1 MAGPL
6 ASKRTPLGPHQP
18 GIPTTDVGSQF
29 NLYVNVTTSLAVV
42 LAASVLA
49 MPAAVIGMVISWGI
63 WKLTRPTWLTATIM
77 SATGVLCVLLLS
89 REVAWFWPWGLLIPG
104 RLYDLLPVTSTV
116 SLSNALLRSCAIELC
131 AGPVLLL
138 GWESMLGFREQTLLA
153 GIFRQAKDVR
163 KEAAQAQTGKGM
175 YAHAMNDATVDAAH
189 PNGGIRLGVFKT
201 NRRKAF
207 DLTVEELGLHT
218 FLPGATGSGKTTTL
232 ERLADGA
239 MASGGGLVIIDCKGG
254 SLGATARKL
263 ATRHGLPFIV
273 VDPDDPTTVGYNP
286 CTGSP
291 SDVANKLI
299 GSFAFG
305 EAGEI
310 YKQVGMNVIPLVV
323 KGLNA
328 TGVPI
333 TLLTIADSLDA
344 NGLRILAKKV
354 DDLTPDADD
363 TTSDPKTVELRA
375 LADQLKNFVGD
386 GDIAGKNGVS
396 GLKFRLG
403 ALVQGSFGPLFSV
416 AKPLD
421 WDSVFASPSV
431 VYVSLPVTAASED
444 VELLGRVIIQDLKQ
458 VCGRRLRSV
467 ANGTASIAPTLIA
480 IDEFAAL
487 KDAKQIIDLLLQAR
501 QAKLPLVLSTQL
513 LPQDP
518 DLRSAVLQAGLLIAH
533 RLQAADAEEIAA
545 QFGTSP
551 SWKVTH
557 QIDWETATTA
567 KGTIR
572 DVDEYVVHPNTLR
585 QLPVGTA
592 AVRSVQ
598 TARWGIVEVFQT
610 T

>member
-6 ASKRTPLGPHQP
+6 ASQKRTPVGPFQP
-18 GIPTTDVGSQF
+18 GIPTTDVGSQY

-42 LAASVLA
+42 LAAAVLA
-49 MPAAVIGMVISWGI
+49 MPAAVIGMAASWVI
-63 WKLTRPTWLTATIM
+63 WKLTRPTWLTAFIM

-89 REVAWFWPWGLLIPG
+89 REVAWFWPWGLIIPG
-104 RLYDLLPVTSTV
+104 RLYGILPATSSVT
-116 SLSNALLRSCAIELC
+116 LGNALLRSSAIELC
-131 AGPVLLL
+131 SGPVLLL
-138 GWESMLGFREQTLLA
+138 AWESMLGFREQTLLG
-153 GIFRQAKDVR
+153 GIFRQAQEKRNV
-163 KEAAQAQTGKGM
+163 ANQAQTGKAK
-175 YAHAMNDATVDAAH
+175 YARSMNESSVDTAH
-189 PNGGIRLGVFKT
+189 PNGSIRLGVFKT
-201 NRRKAF
+201 NRNRMF
-207 DLTVEELGLHT
+207 DLTVGELGLHT

-239 MASGGGLVIIDCKGG
+239 MASGSGLVIVDCKGG
-254 SLGATARKL
+254 SLGMTAKKL

-273 VDPDDPTTVGYNP
+273 VDPDDPATVGYNP

-305 EAGEI
+305 ETGEI

-328 TGVPI
+328 TGVPV
-333 TLLTIADSLDA
+333 TLVTIADSLDA

-354 DDLTPDADD
+354 DDLVPDNEDAP
-363 TTSDPKTVELRA
+363 DPKTVELQT
-375 LADQLKNFVGD
+375 LADQLRNFVGD
-386 GDIAGKNGVS
+386 ADVAGKNGVS

-403 ALVQGSFGPLFSV
+403 ALVQGSFGPLFHV
-416 AKPLD
+416 AKELD
-421 WDSVFASPSV
+421 WDAVFATPTV

-458 VCGRRLRSV
+458 ACGRRFRVGVDSLTS
-467 ANGTASIAPTLIA
+467 TLIA

-518 DLRSAVLQAGLLIAH
+518 DLRSAVMQAGLLIAH

-545 QFGTSP
+545 QFGTRS

-557 QIDWETATTA
+557 QIDWETAQTQ

-585 QLPVGTA
+585 QLPQGTA

-598 TARWGIVEVFQT
+598 SARWGIVEVLQT

>member
-6 ASKRTPLGPHQP
+6 ASKGTPLGPFQP
-18 GIPTTDVGSQF
+18 GIPTSDVGSQF

-49 MPAAVIGMVISWGI
+49 MPAAVIGMLCSWGI
-63 WKLTRPTWLTATIM
+63 WKLTRPTWLTAMIM
-77 SATGVLCVLLLS
+77 SATGALCVLLLS
-89 REVAWFWPWGLLIPG
+89 REVAWFWPWGILIPG
-104 RLYDLLPVTSTV
+104 RLYDLLPATSAV
-116 SLSNALLRSCAIELC
+116 PLSTALLRSSAIELC

-153 GIFRQAKDVR
+153 GVFRQASAR
-163 KEAAQAQTGKGM
+163 RAEAAQAQTGKGL
-175 YAHAMNDATVDAAH
+175 YARSMNESSVDAAH
-189 PNGGIRLGVFKT
+189 PDGSIRLGVFKT

-207 DLTVEELGLHT
+207 DLTVAELGLHT

-239 MASGGGLVIIDCKGG
+239 MASGSGLVIIDCKGG
-254 SLGATARKL
+254 SLGVTAKKL
-263 ATRHGLPFIV
+263 STRHGLPFIV
-273 VDPDDPTTVGYNP
+273 VDPDDPATVGYNP

-310 YKQVGMNVIPLVV
+310 YKQVGMNVVPLIV
-323 KGLNA
+323 KGLIA
-328 TGVPI
+328 TGVLV
-333 TLLTIADSLDA
+333 TLLTIADALDA
-344 NGLRILAKKV
+344 NGLRLLAKKV
-354 DDLTPDADD
+354 DDLVPDSDD
-363 TTSDPKTVELRA
+363 TGSDPKTAEIRT
-375 LADQLKNFVGD
+375 LADSLRNFVGD
-386 GDIAGKNGVS
+386 TDVAGRNGVS

-403 ALVQGSFGPLFSV
+403 ALVQGSFGPLFAV
-416 AKPLD
+416 AKTLD
-421 WDSVFASPSV
+421 WDAVFQTPTV

-458 VCGRRLRSV
+458 ACGRRLR
-467 ANGTASIAPTLIA
+467 GASDSLAPTLIA

-545 QFGTSP
+545 QFGTRP

-557 QIDWETATTA
+557 QIDWETAQTE
-567 KGTIR
+567 KGSIR
-572 DVDEYVVHPNTLR
+572 DVEEYVVHPNTLR
-585 QLPVGTA
+585 QLPQGTA
-592 AVRSVQ
+592 AVRAVQ
-598 TARWGIVEVFQT
+598 TARWGIVEVLQT
-610 T
+610 SG

>member
-6 ASKRTPLGPHQP
+6 VSQKGTPMGPFQP
-18 GIPTTDVGSQF
+18 GVPTTDVGSQF
-29 NLYVNVTTSLAVV
+29 NLYRNVTSSLAVV
-42 LAASVLA
+42 LVASVLA
-49 MPAAVIGMVISWGI
+49 MPAAVIGMAVSWGI
-63 WKLTRPTWLTATIM
+63 WKLTRPTWLTAMMM
-77 SATGVLCVLLLS
+77 SGTGVLCVLLLS

-104 RLYDLLPVTSTV
+104 RLYDLLPATSSV
-116 SLSNALLRSCAIELC
+116 LLSNALLRSSAIELC

-138 GWESMLGFREQTLLA
+138 AWESMLGFREQTLLG
-153 GIFRQAKDVR
+153 GIFRQAQEVR
-163 KEAAQAQTGKGM
+163 KEAAQAQTGKNM
-175 YAHAMNDATVDAAH
+175 YARAMNESSVDAAH
-189 PNGGIRLGVFKT
+189 PNGSIRLGVFKT
-201 NRRKAF
+201 NRNKMF
-207 DLTVEELGLHT
+207 DLTVGELGLHT

-239 MASGGGLVIIDCKGG
+239 MASGSGLVIIDCKGG
-254 SLGATARKL
+254 SLGATAKKL
-263 ATRHGLPFIV
+263 AARHGLPFIV

-310 YKQVGMNVIPLVV
+310 YKQVGMNVIPLIV
-323 KGLNA
+323 KGLIA
-328 TGVPI
+328 TGVPV
-333 TLLTIADSLDA
+333 TLVTIADSLDA

-354 DDLTPDADD
+354 DDLVPDSEDAN
-363 TTSDPKTVELRA
+363 SDPNREVLRT
-375 LADQLKNFVGD
+375 LADQLRNFVGD
-386 GDIAGKNGVS
+386 ADVAGKNGVS
-396 GLKFRLG
+396 GLKYRLG
-403 ALVQGSFGPLFSV
+403 ALVQGSFGPLFAV
-416 AKPLD
+416 AKELD
-421 WDSVFASPSV
+421 WDAVFATPTV
-431 VYVSLPVTAASED
+431 AYVSLPVTAASED

-458 VCGRRLRSV
+458 ACGRRLRAGSDSL
-467 ANGTASIAPTLIA
+467 ASTLIA

-545 QFGTSP
+545 QFGTRST
-551 SWKVTH
+551 WKVTH
-557 QIDWETATTA
+557 QIDWETAETA

-585 QLPVGTA
+585 QLPQGTA

-598 TARWGIVEVFQT
+598 TARWGIVEVLQT

>member
-6 ASKRTPLGPHQP
+6 VSQKGTPTGPFKP
-18 GIPTTDVGSQF
+18 GIPTTDVGSQY
-29 NLYVNVTTSLAVV
+29 NLYVNVTTSLSVV
-42 LAASVLA
+42 LVAAVLA
-49 MPAAVIGMVISWGI
+49 MPFAVFGMVVSWCI
-63 WKLTRPTWLTATIM
+63 WKLTRPTWLTAFIM

-89 REVAWFWPWGLLIPG
+89 REVAWFWPWGLIIPG
-104 RLYDLLPVTSTV
+104 RLYDILPVTSTM
-116 SLSNALLRSCAIELC
+116 SLSNALLRSSAIELC
-131 AGPVLLL
+131 SGPVLLL
-138 GWESMLGFREQTLLA
+138 AWESMLGFREQTLLG
-153 GIFRQAKDVR
+153 GIFRQAQEKR
-163 KEAAQAQTGKGM
+163 NIAHEADTAKHM
-175 YAHAMNDATVDAAH
+175 YARSMNESSVDAAH
-189 PNGGIRLGVFKT
+189 PNGRIRLGVFKT
-201 NRRKAF
+201 NRTKMF
-207 DLTVEELGLHT
+207 DLTVGELGLHT

-239 MASGGGLVIIDCKGG
+239 MASGSGLVIIDCKGG
-254 SLGATARKL
+254 SLGATAKKL
-263 ATRHGLPFIV
+263 AARHGLPFIV
-273 VDPDDPTTVGYNP
+273 VDPDDPATVGYNP

-323 KGLNA
+323 KGLMA
-328 TGVPI
+328 TGATV
-333 TLLTIADSLDA
+333 TLVTIAEALDA
-344 NGLRILAKKV
+344 NGLRLLAKKV
-354 DDLTPDADD
+354 DDLVPDSDEAN
-363 TTSDPKTVELRA
+363 SDPNGRALRA
-375 LADQLKNFVGD
+375 LADQLRDFVGD
-386 GDIAGKNGVS
+386 ADVAGKNGVS

-403 ALVQGSFGPLFSV
+403 ALVQGSFGPLFDV
-416 AKPLD
+416 EKELD
-421 WDSVFASPSV
+421 WDAVFATPSV

-458 VCGRRLRSV
+458 ACGRRLRAGSE
-467 ANGTASIAPTLIA
+467 SLAPTLIA

-501 QAKLPLVLSTQL
+501 QAKMPLVLSTQL

-545 QFGTSP
+545 QFGTRS

-557 QIDWETATTA
+557 QIDWETAQTQ

-585 QLPVGTA
+585 QLPQGTA

-598 TARWGIVEVFQT
+598 TARWGIVEVLQT

>member
-6 ASKRTPLGPHQP
+6 ASQKQTPVGPFQP
-18 GIPTTDVGSQF
+18 GIPTTDVGSQY

-42 LAASVLA
+42 LAAAVLA
-49 MPAAVIGMVISWGI
+49 MPAAVIGMVASWAV
-63 WKLTRPTWLTATIM
+63 WKLTRPTWLTAFIM

-89 REVAWFWPWGLLIPG
+89 REVAWFWPWGLIIPG
-104 RLYDLLPVTSTV
+104 RLYNILPATSSVT
-116 SLSNALLRSCAIELC
+116 LGNALLRSSAIELC

-138 GWESMLGFREQTLLA
+138 AWESMLGFREHTLLG
-153 GIFRQAKDVR
+153 GIFRQAQEKRNV
-163 KEAAQAQTGKGM
+163 ANQAQTGKAR
-175 YAHAMNDATVDAAH
+175 YARSMNESSVDTAH
-189 PNGGIRLGVFKT
+189 PNGSIRLGVFKT
-201 NRRKAF
+201 NRNRMF
-207 DLTVEELGLHT
+207 DLTVGELGLHT

-239 MASGGGLVIIDCKGG
+239 MASGSGLVIVDCKGG
-254 SLGATARKL
+254 SLGMTAKKL

-273 VDPDDPTTVGYNP
+273 VDPDDPATVGYNP

-305 EAGEI
+305 ETGEI

-328 TGVPI
+328 TGVPVS
-333 TLLTIADSLDA
+333 LVTIADSLDA

-354 DDLTPDADD
+354 DDLVQDNEDAP
-363 TTSDPKTVELRA
+363 DPKTVELQT
-375 LADQLKNFVGD
+375 LADQLRNFVGD
-386 GDIAGKNGVS
+386 ADVAGKNGVS

-403 ALVQGSFGPLFSV
+403 ALVQGSFGPLFKV
-416 AKPLD
+416 ANELD
-421 WDSVFASPSV
+421 WDAVFATPTV

-458 VCGRRLRSV
+458 ACGRRLRAGSE
-467 ANGTASIAPTLIA
+467 SLAPTLIA

-545 QFGTSP
+545 QFGTRS

-557 QIDWETATTA
+557 QIDWETAQTQ

-585 QLPVGTA
+585 QLPQGTA

-598 TARWGIVEVFQT
+598 TARWGIVEVLQT

>member
-6 ASKRTPLGPHQP
+6 ASQKRTPVGPFQP
-18 GIPTTDVGSQF
+18 GIPTTDVGSQY

-42 LAASVLA
+42 LAAAVLA
-49 MPAAVIGMVISWGI
+49 MPAAVIGMVASWAV
-63 WKLTRPTWLTATIM
+63 WKLTRPTWLTAFIM

-89 REVAWFWPWGLLIPG
+89 REVAWFWPWGLIIPG
-104 RLYDLLPVTSTV
+104 RLYGILPATSSVT
-116 SLSNALLRSCAIELC
+116 LGNALLRSSAIELC
-131 AGPVLLL
+131 SGPVLLL
-138 GWESMLGFREQTLLA
+138 AWESMLGFREQTLLG
-153 GIFRQAKDVR
+153 GIFRQAQEKRNV
-163 KEAAQAQTGKGM
+163 ANQAQTGKAK
-175 YAHAMNDATVDAAH
+175 YARSMNESSVDTAH
-189 PNGGIRLGVFKT
+189 PNGSIRLGVFKT
-201 NRRKAF
+201 NRNRMF
-207 DLTVEELGLHT
+207 DLTVGELGLHT

-239 MASGGGLVIIDCKGG
+239 MASGSGLVIVDCKGG
-254 SLGATARKL
+254 SLGMTAKKL

-273 VDPDDPTTVGYNP
+273 VDPDDPATVGYNP

-305 EAGEI
+305 ETGEI

-328 TGVPI
+328 TGVPV
-333 TLLTIADSLDA
+333 TLVTIADSLDA

-354 DDLTPDADD
+354 DDLVQDNEDAP
-363 TTSDPKTVELRA
+363 DPKTVELQT
-375 LADQLKNFVGD
+375 LADQLRNFVGD
-386 GDIAGKNGVS
+386 ADVAGKNGVS

-403 ALVQGSFGPLFSV
+403 ALVQGSFGPLFKV
-416 AKPLD
+416 ANELD
-421 WDSVFASPSV
+421 WDAVFATPTV

-458 VCGRRLRSV
+458 ACGRRLRS
-467 ANGTASIAPTLIA
+467 GSDSLTSTLIA

-545 QFGTSP
+545 QFGTRS

-557 QIDWETATTA
+557 QIDWETAQTQ

-585 QLPVGTA
+585 QLPQGTA

-598 TARWGIVEVFQT
+598 TARWGIVEVLQT

>member
-6 ASKRTPLGPHQP
+6 ASQKQTPVGPFQP
-18 GIPTTDVGSQF
+18 GIPTTDVGSQY

-42 LAASVLA
+42 LAAAVLA
-49 MPAAVIGMVISWGI
+49 MPAAVIGMVASWAV
-63 WKLTRPTWLTATIM
+63 WKLTRPTWLTAFIM

-89 REVAWFWPWGLLIPG
+89 REVAWFWPWGLIIPG
-104 RLYDLLPVTSTV
+104 RLYGILPATSSV
-116 SLSNALLRSCAIELC
+116 MLGNALLRSSAIELC
-131 AGPVLLL
+131 SGPVLLL
-138 GWESMLGFREQTLLA
+138 AWESMLGFREQTLLG
-153 GIFRQAKDVR
+153 GIFRQAQEKRNV
-163 KEAAQAQTGKGM
+163 ANQAQTGKAK
-175 YAHAMNDATVDAAH
+175 YARSMNESSVDTAH
-189 PNGGIRLGVFKT
+189 PNGSIRLGVFKT
-201 NRRKAF
+201 NRNRVF
-207 DLTVEELGLHT
+207 DLTVGELGLHT

-239 MASGGGLVIIDCKGG
+239 MASGSGLVIVDCKGG
-254 SLGATARKL
+254 SLGMTAKKL

-273 VDPDDPTTVGYNP
+273 VDPDDPATVGYNP

-305 EAGEI
+305 ETGEI

-328 TGVPI
+328 TGVPV
-333 TLLTIADSLDA
+333 TLVTIADSLDA

-354 DDLTPDADD
+354 DDLVQDNEDAP
-363 TTSDPKTVELRA
+363 DPKTVELQT
-375 LADQLKNFVGD
+375 LADQLRNFVGD
-386 GDIAGKNGVS
+386 ADVAGKNGVS

-403 ALVQGSFGPLFSV
+403 ALVQGSFGPLFKV
-416 AKPLD
+416 ANELD
-421 WDSVFASPSV
+421 WDAVFATPTV

-458 VCGRRLRSV
+458 ACGRRLRS
-467 ANGTASIAPTLIA
+467 GSDSLAPTLIA

-545 QFGTSP
+545 QFGTRS

-557 QIDWETATTA
+557 QIDWETAQTQ

-585 QLPVGTA
+585 QLPQGTA

-598 TARWGIVEVFQT
+598 TARWGIVEVLQT

>member
-6 ASKRTPLGPHQP
+6 VSQKGTPLGPFQS
-18 GIPTTDVGSQF
+18 GIPTTDVGSQY

-42 LAASVLA
+42 LAASFLA
-49 MPAAVIGMVISWGI
+49 MPFAVFGMLCSWCI
-63 WKLTRPTWLTATIM
+63 WKLTRPTWITAFIM

-104 RLYDLLPVTSTV
+104 RFYDLLPVTSTL
-116 SLSNALLRSCAIELC
+116 SLSNALLRSSAIELC

-153 GIFRQAKDVR
+153 GIFHQAKER
-163 KEAAQAQTGKGM
+163 REESAQAQSGKHM

-189 PNGGIRLGVFKT
+189 PTGSIRLGVFKT
-201 NRRKAF
+201 NRKRMF
-207 DLTVEELGLHT
+207 DLTVAELGLHT

-239 MASGGGLVIIDCKGG
+239 MASGSGLVIIDCKGG
-254 SLGATARKL
+254 SLGTTAKKL
-263 ATRHGLPFIV
+263 AARHGLPFIV
-273 VDPDDPTTVGYNP
+273 VDPDDPATVGYNP

-323 KGLNA
+323 KGLIA
-328 TGVPI
+328 TGVPV
-333 TLLTIADSLDA
+333 TLVTIAEALDA
-344 NGLRILAKKV
+344 NGLRLLAKKV
-354 DDLTPDADD
+354 DDVAPDTDSSNED
-363 TTSDPKTVELRA
+363 QKTVTVRA
-375 LADQLKNFVGD
+375 LADQLRDFVGD
-386 GDIAGKNGVS
+386 GDVAGKNGVS

-403 ALVQGSFGPLFSV
+403 ALIQGSFGPLFSV
-416 AKPLD
+416 AKELD
-421 WDSVFASPSV
+421 WDAVFATPTV

-458 VCGRRLRSV
+458 ACGRRLRQAPDSM
-467 ANGTASIAPTLIA
+467 APTLIA

-518 DLRSAVLQAGLLIAH
+518 DLRSAVLQCGLIIAH

-545 QFGTSP
+545 QFGTRTA
-551 SWKVTH
+551 WKVTH
-557 QIDWETATTA
+557 QIDWETAETA

-585 QLPVGTA
+585 QLPQGTA
-592 AVRSVQ
+592 AVRAVQ
-598 TARWGIVEVFQT
+598 TARWGIVEVLQT